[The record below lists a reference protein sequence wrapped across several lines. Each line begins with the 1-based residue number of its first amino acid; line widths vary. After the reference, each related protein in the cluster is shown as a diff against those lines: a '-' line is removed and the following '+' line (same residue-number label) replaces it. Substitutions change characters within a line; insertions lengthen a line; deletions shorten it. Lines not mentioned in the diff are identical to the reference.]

1 MIVWTKYLK
10 YRARL
15 RGFELP
21 QLEHIVKY
29 SGERYLDTETGRMI
43 AVGRHDTRLVM
54 VAYGVEGDVVTPV
67 TVHVITRQQIRYRE
81 QTERF
86 IHE

>member
-1 MIVWTKYLK
+1 MIVWTEYLK

-21 QLEHIVKY
+21 QLEHIVMY

-43 AVGRHDTRLVM
+43 AVGRHGARLVM
-54 VAYGVEGDVVTPV
+54 IAYGAEGEIITPV
-67 TVHVITRQQIRYRE
+67 TVHAITRQQIRFRL
-81 QTERF
+81 QTERL